1 MSGCPKAIS
10 TAATVVSLKPKS
22 DPVTPAQN
30 LPRALHVIHT
40 SWKSSPWSLK
50 SCIWHPRLWP
60 WKSPTLL
67 PPLTP
72 PMSSRSCCSYHTR
85 PCFCPRAFAQVVS
98 SVRTPSPWYLH
109 DLLHH
114 FLLTSV
120 TLSVRSLLTTLFK
133 MASSHL
139 SLSLCVSVSALLLCM
154 SFITID
160 RYVYLFVYC
169 LDVSSMKVGTLFTAV
184 FLSV

>member
-1 MSGCPKAIS
+1 MKVL
-10 TAATVVSLKPKS
+10 TVVLKF
-22 DPVTPAQN
+22 
-30 LPRALHVIHT
+30 
-40 SWKSSPWSLK
+40 
-50 SCIWHPRLWP
+50 CIWCPSLWP

-67 PPLTP
+67 PPLTS

-114 FLLTSV
+114 FLLTNV

-139 SLSLCVSVSALLLCM
+139 SLALCVSVSALLLCM

-160 RYVYLFVYC
+160 ICLLACLSSRCKFHEGRDFVHC
-169 LDVSSMKVGTLFTAV
+169 CI
-184 FLSV
+184 LSV